1 MFWDDS
7 RFEIPKKFGTTFYSK
22 WCRTVVSIWPLDFFW
37 TPAACSGCQ
46 VLDTTEPRACNLY
59 QTPYSRLKRLL
70 LCQIVC
76 SIWQRTIVLKWQG
89 VYDYRFQMTH
99 GSRGLWI
106 SPREPNFFAL
116 KFSSWKSGGAISA
129 SWRKRSK
136 VWLSISRREWSN
148 LWLYGFTVENMAIC
162 GYGQKFDY
170 RFQDETVGSLAMSF
184 YGRKFGYTRLWSK
197 VCLCLSWRKW
207 RICWRKWWI
216 NS

>member
-1 MFWDDS
+1 MPCGCLFDMIEDILFDMTLFDMTVNS
-7 RFEIPKKFGTTFYSK
+7 GSSFEMTLVSKSEKFGTTVNSI
-22 WCRTVVSIWPLDFFW
+22 WRRTVVSKWP
-37 TPAACSGCQ
+37 
-46 VLDTTEPRACNLY
+46 R
-59 QTPYSRLKRLL
+59 K
-70 LCQIVC
+70 
-76 SIWQRTIVLKWQG
+76 
-89 VYDYRFQMTH
+89 YDYRFQMTH

-106 SPREPNFFAL
+106 SPREPNFFAP
-116 KFSSWKSGGAISA
+116 KFSSWKSGGAVSA